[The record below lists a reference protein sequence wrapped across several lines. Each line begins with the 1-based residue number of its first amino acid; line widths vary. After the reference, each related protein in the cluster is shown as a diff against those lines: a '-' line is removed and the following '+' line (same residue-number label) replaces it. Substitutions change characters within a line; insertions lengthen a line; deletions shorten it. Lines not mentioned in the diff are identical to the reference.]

1 MFYPPGFASGQALFA
16 LCAANHYIGAIP
28 RFTEHRMNALT
39 APAPAERLLPY
50 QTRRTFAIISHPD
63 AGKTTLTEKLLAASG
78 AIQQAGAVRGRANQR
93 ATRSDWMEIEQ
104 QRGISITSS
113 VMTFEHLGL
122 TFNLLDTPG
131 HSDFSEDTY
140 RTLTAV
146 DAAIMVIDVA
156 KGIEAQT
163 LKLFEVCR
171 LRDIPIITFANK
183 VDREGKDP
191 VEILDEIASTLALDV
206 SPVVWPL
213 GGGIDFKGIVDLVG
227 KVVKAPNGEI
237 IRHFESVDDLL
248 LDDSLTADQFVRA
261 SLENLELARA
271 GYPEFDLETYQAGH
285 LTPVI
290 FGSALKAVSVP
301 ELLRAL
307 GDWAP
312 APRPQPAEPRP
323 IEPSEPKVTGFVFKV
338 QANMDANHRDR
349 IAFVRLSSGSFRR
362 GMKLRNVRTGKDL
375 AVTNPMFFFGHD
387 RELAEE
393 AVAGDIV
400 GIPNHGT
407 LSVGDTLTEGAM
419 IKVTGIPNF
428 APEII
433 RRVRLTDPIKAKQ
446 LSKALSD
453 LAEEGVAQV
462 FRRMIGADWIVGVV
476 GQLQLEVLQA
486 RILKEYNVPITFE
499 SLNFEMARW
508 IGCDDRKE
516 LDRFIAAT
524 RMELAE
530 DKDGDPVYLAQSAWW
545 LQRTQKDWPKIQFFA
560 TKERH

>member
-1 MFYPPGFASGQALFA
+1 LSAAAQEGGRFAIA
-16 LCAANHYIGAIP
+16 AANDYVAASLIHAIA
-28 RFTEHRMNALT
+28 MNVHT
-39 APAPAERLLPY
+39 PAAATKLLPF

-63 AGKTTLTEKLLAASG
+63 AGKTTLTEKLLATSG
-78 AIQQAGAVRGRANQR
+78 AIQQAGQVRHRANQR
-93 ATRSDWMEIEQ
+93 ATRSDWMEIER

-213 GGGIDFKGIVDLVG
+213 GGGVDFKGIVDLTG
-227 KVVKAPNGEI
+227 KVVKRPNGEVWKT
-237 IRHFESVDDLL
+237 FEKVEDLSR
-248 LDDSLTADQFVRA
+248 DNEFAMDPVIMA

-271 GYPEFDLETYQAGH
+271 GFPEFDHEIYLAGH

-290 FGSALKAVSVP
+290 FGSALKSISVP
-301 ELLRAL
+301 ELLVAL
-307 GDWAP
+307 GTWAP
-312 APRPQPAEPRP
+312 EPRPQPADPKP
-323 IEPSEPKVTGFVFKV
+323 IEPNDPKVSGFVFKV
-338 QANMDANHRDR
+338 QANMDQNHRDR
-349 IAFVRLSSGSFRR
+349 IAFVRLSSGTFKR
-362 GMKLRNVRTGKDL
+362 GMRLKNVRTGKDM
-375 AVTNPMFFFGHD
+375 AVSNPMFFFGHD

-400 GIPNHGT
+400 GIPNHGA
-407 LSVGDTLTEGAM
+407 LSVGDTLTEGAT

-433 RRVRLTDPIKAKQ
+433 RRVRLADPMKTKQ
-446 LSKALSD
+446 LAKALSD
-453 LAEEGVAQV
+453 LAEEGVAQI
-462 FRRMIGADWIVGVV
+462 FRRMVGADYIVGVV

-486 RILKEYNVPITFE
+486 RINSEYNVPISFE
-499 SLNFEMARW
+499 AINFELARW
-508 IGCDDRKE
+508 ISSDDKTE
-516 LDRFIAAT
+516 LARFIST
-524 RMELAE
+524 QKLEMAE
-530 DKDGDPVYLAQSAWW
+530 DKYGDPVYLAQSQWW
-545 LQRTQKDWPKIQFFA
+545 LGRAQRDYPKIVFHT

>member
-1 MFYPPGFASGQALFA
+1 MNVHTP
-16 LCAANHYIGAIP
+16 AAA
-28 RFTEHRMNALT
+28 TK
-39 APAPAERLLPY
+39 LLPY

-63 AGKTTLTEKLLAASG
+63 AGKTTLTEKLLASSG
-78 AIQQAGAVRGRANQR
+78 AIQQAGAVRHRANQR
-93 ATRSDWMEIEQ
+93 ATRSDWMEIER
-104 QRGISITSS
+104 QRGISISSS
-113 VMTFEHLGL
+113 VMTFEHFGL

-213 GGGIDFKGIVDLVG
+213 GGGVDFRGIVDLTA
-227 KVVKAPNGEI
+227 KVVKRPNGEVWKT
-237 IRHFESVDDLL
+237 FAKVEDLSR
-248 LDDSLTADQFVRA
+248 DNEFAMDPVIMA

-271 GYPEFDLETYQAGH
+271 GFPEFDHEIYLAGH

-290 FGSALKAVSVP
+290 FGSALKSVSVP
-301 ELLRAL
+301 EMLTAL
-307 GDWAP
+307 GTWAP
-312 APRPQPAEPRP
+312 EPRPQPADPKP
-323 IEPSEPKVTGFVFKV
+323 IEPNDPKVSGFVFKV

-349 IAFVRLSSGSFRR
+349 IAFVRLSSGTFKR
-362 GMKLRNVRTGKDL
+362 GMRLKNVRTGKDM
-375 AVTNPMFFFGHD
+375 AVSNPMFFFGHD

-400 GIPNHGT
+400 GIPNHGA
-407 LSVGDTLTEGAM
+407 LSVGDTLTEGAN

-433 RRVRLTDPIKAKQ
+433 RRVRLADPMKTKQ
-446 LSKALSD
+446 LAKALSD
-453 LAEEGVAQV
+453 LAEEGVAQI
-462 FRRMIGADWIVGVV
+462 FRRMVGADYIVGVV
-476 GQLQLEVLQA
+476 GQLQLEVLQS
-486 RILKEYNVPITFE
+486 RINSEYNVPITFE
-499 SLNFEMARW
+499 VINFELARW
-508 IGCDDRKE
+508 ISSDDKKE
-516 LDRFIAAT
+516 LERFIST
-524 RMELAE
+524 QKLEMAE
-530 DKDGDPVYLAQSAWW
+530 DKYGDPVYLAQSQWW
-545 LQRTQKDWPKIQFFA
+545 LGRAQRDYPKLVFHT

>member
-1 MFYPPGFASGQALFA
+1 
-16 LCAANHYIGAIP
+16 
-28 RFTEHRMNALT
+28 MNALV
-39 APAPAERLLPY
+39 AAAPAEKLLPY
-50 QTRRTFAIISHPD
+50 QSRRTFAIISHPD
-63 AGKTTLTEKLLAASG
+63 AGKTTLTEKLLASSG
-78 AIQQAGAVRGRANQR
+78 AIQQAGAVRGRASQR

-146 DAAIMVIDVA
+146 DAAVMVIDVA

-183 VDREGKDP
+183 IDREGKDP
-191 VEILDEIASTLALDV
+191 LEILDEIADTLALDV
-206 SPVVWPL
+206 TPIVWPL
-213 GGGIDFKGIVDLVG
+213 GQGVDFRGTVDLVG
-227 KVVKAPNGEI
+227 KRVLDSKGALVREFGDL
-237 IRHFESVDDLL
+237 DDLL
-248 LDDSLTADQFVRA
+248 LDETLTSDPVTKA
-261 SLENLELARA
+261 SLENLELVKA
-271 GYPEFDLETYQAGH
+271 GLPEFDLETYRAGH

-290 FGSALKAVSVP
+290 FGSALKTVSVP
-301 ELLRAL
+301 ELLLAL
-307 GDWAP
+307 GSWAP
-312 APRPQPAEPRP
+312 EPRPQPAEPRP

-407 LSVGDTLTEGAM
+407 LSVGDTLTEGAA

-433 RRVRLTDPIKAKQ
+433 RRVRLVDPIKAKQ

-462 FRRMIGADWIVGVV
+462 FRRMVGADWIVGVV
-476 GQLQLEVLQA
+476 GPLQLEVLAA
-486 RILKEYNVPITFE
+486 RIAKEYNVPITFE
-499 SLNFEMARW
+499 SINFEMARW
-508 IGCDDRKE
+508 IGCEDRKE
-516 LDRFIAAT
+516 LDRFISAT
-524 RMELAE
+524 KMELAE

-545 LQRTQKDWPKIQFFA
+545 LQRTQKDWPKIEFHS

>member
-1 MFYPPGFASGQALFA
+1 MNEMSLSAT
-16 LCAANHYIGAIP
+16 AAKLKP
-28 RFTEHRMNALT
+28 FE
-39 APAPAERLLPY
+39 
-50 QTRRTFAIISHPD
+50 TRRTFAIISHPD

-93 ATRSDWMEIEQ
+93 STRSDWMEIEQ

-113 VMTFEHLGL
+113 VMTFEHRGL

-163 LKLFEVCR
+163 LKLFELCR

-183 VDREGKDP
+183 VDREGRDP
-191 VEILDEIASTLALDV
+191 LDILDEIAETLALDV
-206 SPVVWPL
+206 TPVVWPL
-213 GGGIDFKGIVDLVG
+213 GQGVDFRGTVDLVG
-227 KVVKAPNGEI
+227 RQVKAPDGSVM
-237 IRHFESVDDLL
+237 RDFEDVEELL
-248 LDDSLTADQFVRA
+248 ADAKLTADPVILNA
-261 SLENLELARA
+261 LENLELVRA
-271 GYPEFDLETYQAGH
+271 GLPAFDLETYRAGH

-290 FGSALKAVSVP
+290 FGSALKSVSVP

-312 APRPQPAEPRP
+312 SPRPQPAEPAP
-323 IEPSEPKVTGFVFKV
+323 IDPADGKVTGFVFKV

-349 IAFVRLSSGSFRR
+349 IAFVRLSSGTFRR
-362 GMKLRNVRTGKDL
+362 GMRLKNVRSGKDM
-375 AVTNPMFFFGHD
+375 AVSNPMFFFGHD

-407 LSVGDTLTEGAM
+407 LSVGDTLTEGAT

-433 RRVRLTDPIKAKQ
+433 RRVRLADPMKTKQ
-446 LSKALSD
+446 LAKALSD
-453 LAEEGVAQV
+453 LAEEGVAQI
-462 FRRMIGADWIVGVV
+462 FRRMVGADYIVGVV

-486 RILKEYNVPITFE
+486 RINSEYNVPISFE
-499 SLNFEMARW
+499 VINFELARW
-508 IGCDDRKE
+508 VTSDDKAE
-516 LDRFIAAT
+516 LARFIST
-524 RMELAE
+524 LKLEMAE
-530 DKDGDPVYLAQSAWW
+530 DKYGDPVYLAQSQWW
-545 LQRTQKDWPKIQFFA
+545 LGRAQRDYPKLVFHT

>member
-1 MFYPPGFASGQALFA
+1 
-16 LCAANHYIGAIP
+16 
-28 RFTEHRMNALT
+28 MNALT
-39 APAPAERLLPY
+39 AAAPATKLLPY
-50 QTRRTFAIISHPD
+50 QSRRTFAIISHPD
-63 AGKTTLTEKLLAASG
+63 AGKTTLTEKLLASSG
-78 AIQQAGAVRGRANQR
+78 AIQQAGQVRHRANQR
-93 ATRSDWMEIEQ
+93 ATRSDWMEIER

-213 GGGIDFKGIVDLVG
+213 GGGVDFKGIVDLTAG
-227 KVVKAPNGEI
+227 VVKRPNGEVWKT
-237 IRHFESVDDLL
+237 FTKLEDLAR
-248 LDDSLTADQFVRA
+248 DNEFAMDPVIMA

-271 GYPEFDLETYQAGH
+271 GFPEFDHEIYLAGH

-290 FGSALKAVSVP
+290 FGSALKSVSVP
-301 ELLRAL
+301 EMLTAL
-307 GDWAP
+307 GTWAP
-312 APRPQPAEPRP
+312 EPRPQPAEPKP
-323 IEPSEPKVTGFVFKV
+323 IQPDDPKVSGFVFKV

-349 IAFVRLSSGSFRR
+349 IAFVRLSSGTFKR
-362 GMKLRNVRTGKDL
+362 GMRLKNVRTGKDM
-375 AVTNPMFFFGHD
+375 AVSNPMFFFGHD

-400 GIPNHGT
+400 GIPNHGA
-407 LSVGDTLTEGAM
+407 LSVGDTLTEGAN

-433 RRVRLTDPIKAKQ
+433 RRVRLADPMKTKQ
-446 LSKALSD
+446 LAKALSD
-453 LAEEGVAQV
+453 LAEEGVAQI
-462 FRRMIGADWIVGVV
+462 FRRMVGADYIVGVV
-476 GQLQLEVLQA
+476 GQLQLEVLQS
-486 RILKEYNVPITFE
+486 RIQTEYNVPISFE
-499 SLNFEMARW
+499 SINFELARW
-508 IGCDDRKE
+508 VVSDDKAE
-516 LDRFIAAT
+516 LARFIST
-524 RMELAE
+524 QKLEMAE
-530 DKDGDPVYLAQSAWW
+530 DKYGDPVYLAQSTWW
-545 LQRTQKDWPKIQFFA
+545 LGRAERDYPKVQFLT

>member
-1 MFYPPGFASGQALFA
+1 MD
-16 LCAANHYIGAIP
+16 
-28 RFTEHRMNALT
+28 ALT
-39 APAPAERLLPY
+39 ETRAATPLLPY
-50 QTRRTFAIISHPD
+50 QLRRTFAIIAHPD
-63 AGKTTLTEKLLAASG
+63 AGKTTLTEKLLSASG
-78 AIQQAGAVRGRANQR
+78 AIQQAGAVRHRAGQR

-104 QRGISITSS
+104 QRGISISSS
-113 VMTFEHLGL
+113 VMTFEHDGL

-146 DAAIMVIDVA
+146 DAAVMVIDVA
-156 KGIEAQT
+156 KGIESQT

-191 VEILDEIASTLALDV
+191 IAILDEIADTLALDV
-206 SPVVWPL
+206 TPMVWPL
-213 GGGIDFKGIVDLVG
+213 GQGVDFKGIVDLAG
-227 KVVKAPNGEI
+227 KRVLTPAGEVI
-237 IRHFESVDDLL
+237 ATFADPDDLL
-248 LDDSLTADQFVRA
+248 KNETLTADPVIKA
-261 SLENLELARA
+261 SLEALELARI

-290 FGSALKAVSVP
+290 FGSALKTVAVP

-307 GDWAP
+307 GHYAP
-312 APRPQPAEPRP
+312 APRPQPAEPAP
-323 IEPSEPKVTGFVFKV
+323 ISPGEAKVAGFVFKV

-349 IAFVRLSSGSFRR
+349 VAFVRMSSGTFRR

-375 AVTNPMFFFGHD
+375 AVTNPMFFLGHN

-407 LSVGDTLTEGAM
+407 LSVGYTLTEGAT

-433 RRVRLTDPIKAKQ
+433 RRVRLTDPIKGKQ

-462 FRRMIGADWIVGVV
+462 FRRIVGGDFIVGVV

-486 RILKEYNVPITFE
+486 RILKEYNVPISFE
-499 SLNFEMARW
+499 SINFEMARW
-508 IGCDDRKE
+508 VRAEDKKE
-516 LDRFIAAT
+516 LDRFITAQKL
-524 RMELAE
+524 EFAE

-545 LQRTQKDWPKIQFFA
+545 LVRAQRDWPKIEFFA